1 MIDLLELGRASR
13 LGAILMLSFEATGD
27 GVVQVVIT
35 GDDVDADV
43 LSSQSAKLL
52 GNVLVLAIKA
62 RKIVALYFKSAPAS
76 LAAYCVKA
84 LPLSCSLGAM
94 TWSSLITI
102 AVKVL

>member
-43 LSSQSAKLL
+43 LSSQSTKLL
-52 GNVLVLAIKA
+52 GNVLVTGFFTVVSNIATDEYNVRLGDQ
-62 RKIVALYFKSAPAS
+62 RLSNKSAENRR
-76 LAAYCVKA
+76 
-84 LPLSCSLGAM
+84 
-94 TWSSLITI
+94 
-102 AVKVL
+102 AVF

>member
-1 MIDLLELGRASR
+1 MAVAGLMIDLLELGRASR

-52 GNVLVLAIKA
+52 GNVLVTGFFTVVSNIATDEYNV
-62 RKIVALYFKSAPAS
+62 R
-76 LAAYCVKA
+76 
-84 LPLSCSLGAM
+84 LGD
-94 TWSSLITI
+94 
-102 AVKVL
+102 